1 MNHITTKL
9 SKKYETNNTE
19 ILKKNLYI
27 LRYLLIAIAFYSAA
41 LIIETSNTKL
51 NAFKLE
57 VDNIQKTLHKQETE
71 IEKYI
76 EIFSENLKNNNYTKD
91 PQNGNL
97 FFEQNYEKLD
107 EKGFTIIIY
116 RNDSLKFWS
125 NNYIEMSEVY
135 TGSKLYNRI
144 FSGNNSVHVIETK
157 NMGEFVILGLIKLK
171 NKFSYQNKYL
181 KNDISSDFNLPQN
194 LGISEI
200 PISHGFD
207 ILDKDNNYIFSFVPE
222 EYVKAEKLTHGLLGL
237 MYIFSA
243 LFMILFFSTS
253 IISLS
258 KSGYSY
264 WWVIIL
270 IISIFILK
278 ILMIKLKIPQI
289 SYSLP
294 LFDSQY
300 YASSFLF
307 PSLGDFLINSL
318 FIAFFVY
325 HILSFIDEKF
335 ARKIIKKQNKILN
348 ITVGILSLNIIYF
361 FFFAIHRLLK
371 SLIIDS
377 NILFEVYNILS
388 LNLFSIL
395 AFAIFIILASTYI
408 YLNVKIFDFL
418 KEILELKQ
426 LIITFLISL
435 LPAIIFVLTYYTID
449 LYSAFFI
456 IAISTLTA
464 YSVYKKYNQKY
475 YIYIGFA
482 FFTTLFI
489 SLFVISTLNFK
500 QDEKAKLIASKL
512 IDERDAVAELLIKD
526 VKNKIKDDETILMY
540 LSDTLNDMTY
550 EKINA
555 HLRYKYFTSYWNKYD
570 FEIHICSDLNQEE
583 DANNVLDC
591 QITYTQ
597 ILDRR
602 GEKLEG
608 TDCYFIKNDN
618 GSISY
623 YLSESYDISENN
635 LAILYIFINPK
646 LIEQDIGYPELLLDE
661 KINISQINP
670 NYSNAKYE
678 NDIIITKSGDYKY
691 PVDGKKTFS
700 TEKEI
705 DFKNIGEFRNLIYTF
720 QKGNYIVLTYPKITF
735 FDYIITFAYIFIVL
749 NIIVIIIYSVNKL
762 PEFIKTRR
770 LDFRTKLIFSIFFI
784 LTISFVFIGGVTF
797 YSNTN
802 QFKSKQ
808 NEAIEQ
814 KLQSILTMLSY
825 KYRDTKSITNLW
837 KNNELN
843 SIDYELIKMSDVF
856 RNDINLYN
864 KKGRLIATSRS
875 EIFNKNLI
883 STYMNPKVLYELKIN
898 KVSEY
903 INDEKIGL
911 LDYTSA
917 YIPLKNENGK
927 ILAYINVPFFE
938 NTKIQQKEIS
948 NLLVTI
954 INLYVIVFIF
964 SIIIAVFLSEQV
976 VLPLRL
982 LQSTFQRLEV
992 GKQYEHIN
1000 YNQNDEIG
1008 ELVTE
1013 YNKMVDK
1020 LHESIELLSKSER
1033 ESAWRDMAK
1042 QIAHE
1047 IKNPLTPM
1055 KLSIQFLLRAWNNKD
1070 ENFGNKLERV
1080 STTLIE
1086 EIENLRKIATEFS
1099 DFAQMPRSKDEKI
1112 NLVSK
1117 IENIIQLYENTEDV
1131 NIIANINQLT
1141 NVNIIADSKQ
1151 MSRVF
1156 INLIRNAIQSIPSG
1170 LQGEIIVHLNVE
1182 NNQAKIIIED
1192 NGAGIEEDVKSKLFT
1207 PSFTTKNS
1215 GMGLGLPMVKNIVNN
1230 AKGKIWF
1237 ESEIGKGTKFYLQFP
1252 IH

>member
-1 MNHITTKL
+1 
-9 SKKYETNNTE
+9 
-19 ILKKNLYI
+19 LKKNLYI
-27 LRYLLIAIAFYSAA
+27 LRYLIISIALYAGA
-41 LIIETSNTKL
+41 IIVETSHTKL

-57 VDNIQKTLHKQETE
+57 VDNIEKTLHKKELE
-71 IEKYI
+71 IDKYI
-76 EIFSENLKNNNYTKD
+76 AIFSDKLENNNYTKD

-97 FFEQNYEKLD
+97 FFEKNYDKLNEKD
-107 EKGFTIIIY
+107 FTIIIY

-125 NNYIEMSEVY
+125 NNSVEMSDVY
-135 TGSKLYNRI
+135 SGSKFYNRI

-157 NMGEFVILGLIKLK
+157 NMEEFVIIGLIKIK
-171 NKFSYQNKYL
+171 NKFSYENKYL
-181 KNDISSDFNLPQN
+181 KNNISSEFNLPQN

-207 ILDKDNNYIFSFVPE
+207 ILDKDNNYIFSFVPK
-222 EYVKAEKLTHGLLGL
+222 EYVKTEKLTHGLLGL

-243 LFMILFFSTS
+243 LFMILYFSNT
-253 IISLS
+253 ITNVL
-258 KSGYSY
+258 KSTHSNL
-264 WWVIIL
+264 WVIA
-270 IISIFILK
+270 IFAFVFIFKL
-278 ILMIKLKIPQI
+278 LMIKLKIPQI
-289 SYSLP
+289 AYSLP

-300 YASSFLF
+300 YASSFFF
-307 PSLGDFLINSL
+307 PSLGDFLINSMFIGFFIYHFLL
-318 FIAFFVY
+318 F
-325 HILSFIDEKF
+325 LNDNF
-335 ARKIIKKQNKILN
+335 ANKIIKKKSSILN
-348 ITVGILSLNIIYF
+348 IVIGIISFNIIYF
-361 FFFAIHRLLK
+361 FFFLIHKLLK

-377 NILFEVYNILS
+377 NILFEIYNILS
-388 LNLFSIL
+388 LNLFSFL
-395 AFAIFIILASTYI
+395 AFSIFIILIFTYI
-408 YLNVKIFDFL
+408 YLNTKIFEFL
-418 KEILELKQ
+418 KKILEIKKL
-426 LIITFLISL
+426 LISFLISII
-435 LPAIIFVLTYYTID
+435 PAFIFILFFYSID
-449 LYSAFFI
+449 LYSLLFI
-456 IAISTLTA
+456 IAIISVSF

-475 YIYIGFA
+475 YIYISFS

-489 SLFVISTLNFK
+489 SLFVITTLNFK
-500 QDEKAKLIASKL
+500 QNEKAKLIASKL
-512 IDERDAVAELLIKD
+512 IDERDAVAELLIKE
-526 VKNKIKDDETILMY
+526 VKNKIQKDETVFMY
-540 LSDTLNDMTY
+540 LTDTLNDRTY
-550 EKINA
+550 EKIKT
-555 HLRYKYFTSYWNKYD
+555 HLRQKYFTSYWNKYD

-583 DANNVLDC
+583 DINKVLDC

-597 ILDRR
+597 ILDKH
-602 GEKLEG
+602 GEKLDNN
-608 TDCYFIKNDN
+608 DCYFIKNDN

-623 YLSESYDISENN
+623 YLSESYKIAEDK
-635 LAILYIFINPK
+635 LAILYVFINPK
-646 LIEQDIGYPELLLDE
+646 LIEQDIGYPELLLED
-661 KINISQINP
+661 KINILQTNS

-678 NDIIITKSGDYKY
+678 NNIIITKSGDYKY
-691 PVDGKKTFS
+691 PVNGKKLFS
-700 TEKEI
+700 SQKEI
-705 DFKNIGEFRNLIYTF
+705 SFKNIGKFRHLIYTL
-720 QKGNYIVLTYPKITF
+720 QKGNYIVLSYPKITF
-735 FDYIITFAYIFIVL
+735 FDYIITFAYIFIFL
-749 NIIVIIIYSVNKL
+749 NVIVIILYSVNKL

-784 LTISFVFIGGVTF
+784 LTLSFLFIGAATF

-802 QFKSKQ
+802 QFKTKQ
-808 NEAIEQ
+808 KEEIEQ
-814 KLQSILTMLSY
+814 KLQSMLTMLSY
-825 KYRDTKSITNLW
+825 QHRETKNISLLW

-843 SIDYELIKMSDVF
+843 NIDYELIKMSDVF

-864 KKGRLIATSRS
+864 KKGKLIATSRS
-875 EIFNKNLI
+875 EIFNKYLI
-883 STYMNPKVLYELKIN
+883 STYMNPEVLYQLKIN
-898 KVSEY
+898 KISEY
-903 INDEKIGL
+903 INDEKIGQL
-911 LDYTSA
+911 NYTSA

-938 NTKIQQKEIS
+938 NSKTQQKEIS

-1055 KLSIQFLLRAWNNKD
+1055 KLSIQFLQRAWNNED
-1070 ENFGNKLERV
+1070 DNFGHRLEKV
-1080 STTLIE
+1080 SMTLIE

-1099 DFAQMPRSKDEKI
+1099 DFAQMPKSNDEKI

-1117 IENIIQLYENTEDV
+1117 IESIIQLYENTEDI
-1131 NIIANINQLT
+1131 NIIADINELT
-1141 NVNIIADSKQ
+1141 EVNIIADSKQ

-1170 LQGEIIVHLNVE
+1170 LQGEITVHLNVAD
-1182 NNQAKIIIED
+1182 NQAKIVIED
-1192 NGAGIEEDVKSKLFT
+1192 NGAGIEDDIKSKLFT
-1207 PSFTTKNS
+1207 PSFTTKTS

-1230 AKGKIWF
+1230 AKGEIWF
-1237 ESEIGKGTKFYLQFP
+1237 DSELGKGTKFYLQFP
-1252 IH
+1252 IY